1 MFSKFSQE
9 PAWQVKNQ
17 PDGFLHFFILNPL
30 AAEQERQVLASVTSQ
45 IFNSGTAAPGEIPGE
60 KLLGRHGS
68 LETRIQCIC
77 M

>member
-1 MFSKFSQE
+1 
-9 PAWQVKNQ
+9 
-17 PDGFLHFFILNPL
+17 L

-68 LETRIQCIC
+68 LETRIQYIC